1 MAIVTTIT
9 TTVVQIVIII
19 IVATTTTIIVITITT
34 AMIPIHHNVSEAEN
48 LNRTIYTLIMIK
60 VANRREEKR

>member
-1 MAIVTTIT
+1 
-9 TTVVQIVIII
+9 
-19 IVATTTTIIVITITT
+19 
-34 AMIPIHHNVSEAEN
+34 MIPIHHNVSEAEN

>member
-19 IVATTTTIIVITITT
+19 ILATTTIIVITITT

-48 LNRTIYTLIMIK
+48 LNRTIYTLIIIK